1 MNSRKHTLLLRSAA
15 FLWAFSFGVHSM
27 TVAQCPISLVV
38 SHTDAQQLSLAD
50 IDFEHFQSNS
60 LLYTLSFRND
70 ASDSATAQLDL
81 TVRLEVAD
89 GSLNE
94 SIHGRSS
101 SFEIPPGGR
110 TVTNLNVGSTG
121 DIRFPDFVI
130 PEDVK
135 SKLQDASLA
144 SGLLP
149 AGRYT
154 FNFELVN
161 ATCGTVTTSPVV
173 IVIQNPSRVELRSPG
188 DGGTTNEFPL
198 FEYFL
203 DNNLRATLT
212 VAEKNPD
219 QSREEAIL
227 RQPPMLQADLAGQNA
242 FPYSGGRPLE
252 EGKTY
257 VWQVVG
263 KIRGTGGRDTEV
275 PSPIWL
281 FTVSSSNQ
289 VAGTDPLLNLLEEM
303 LGQRYPSIF
312 KQIRDGGYVLTG
324 RFELINSPLTRSE
337 LLDLL
342 NRLRENSDGIEL
354 SFE

>member
-1 MNSRKHTLLLRSAA
+1 MKGRKHTLLFSA

-27 TVAQCPISLVV
+27 GVAQCPISLTV
-38 SHTDAQQLSLAD
+38 SHTDAQRLTLAD

-60 LLYTLSFRND
+60 LLYTLGFRND
-70 ASDSATAQLDL
+70 TSVTATARLDL
-81 TVRLEVAD
+81 TVRIELAD

-94 SIHGRSS
+94 TIRATSDP
-101 SFEIPPGGR
+101 FDIPPGGR
-110 TVTNLNVGSTG
+110 TVTNLNVGATG
-121 DIRFPDFVI
+121 DIRFPDFAI
-130 PEDVK
+130 PSDVK
-135 SKLQDASLA
+135 SRLQDASLA
-144 SGLLP
+144 SGQLP

-161 ATCGTVTTSPVV
+161 ARCGSVATNPVV
-173 IVIQNPSRVELRSPG
+173 IVIQNPSRVELRSPA
-188 DGGTTNEFPL
+188 DGGMTNEFPL
-198 FEYFL
+198 FEFFL
-203 DNNLRATLT
+203 DNNARASLT

-219 QSREEAIL
+219 QSREDAIL
-227 RQPPMLQADLAGQNA
+227 RQPPMLQVDLAGQNA

-257 VWQVVG
+257 AWQVVS
-263 KIRGTGGRDTEV
+263 KIRGAGGSDTEV

-289 VAGTDPLLNLLEEM
+289 VTGTDPILNQLEEM
-303 LGQRYPSIF
+303 LGQRYPAIF
-312 KQIRDGGYVLTG
+312 KQIHDGGFTLTG
-324 RFELINSPLTRSE
+324 RFELNNTTLNRSE

-342 NRLRENSDGIEL
+342 NRLRENTDGIEL